1 VRAVACTVA
10 HGPVAQVG
18 LAWWVSGWLVVP
30 LDLGDE

>member
-1 VRAVACTVA
+1 MYCSAR
-10 HGPVAQVG
+10 PVAQVG